1 MRDTG
6 VVKDGTPGCCSCTCQ
21 SCCVRLRGQPAT
33 KRTDISGQGQEE
45 RNRAAWEGR
54 GMGTTSELSLFCTE
68 DSLCDCVC
76 VGGGLK
82 SGTVHI
88 RLLTWGLGD
97 TVELLQCC
105 RQADD
110 PS

>member
-76 VGGGLK
+76 VWGGSQVRNRPYQAADLGTWGH
-82 SGTVHI
+82 SGTAAV
-88 RLLTWGLGD
+88 LPAG
-97 TVELLQCC
+97 
-105 RQADD
+105 
-110 PS
+110 